1 MNDPGSIEVDVQAA
15 SACGSIPESFCFQR
29 WVEAALAD
37 RSAALLSIRL
47 VDREESAELNQ
58 RFRSKQGP
66 TNVLAF
72 AAELPTEVPVPLLG
86 DIVICA
92 PLVVEEAAD
101 QGKELEAHWA
111 HLVIHGVLHLLGYD
125 HQAKAAAKKM
135 EAREVSVLAS
145 LGYPDPYA

>member
-1 MNDPGSIEVDVQAA
+1 MNEAGSIEVDVQAA
-15 SACGSIPESFCFQR
+15 SSCGSIPELFCFQR
-29 WVEAALAD
+29 WAEAALTD

-58 RFRSKQGP
+58 RYRSKQGP
-66 TNVLAF
+66 TNVLSF
-72 AAELPTEVPVPLLG
+72 AAELLTEVPIPLLG
-86 DIVICA
+86 DVVICA

-101 QGKELEAHWA
+101 QGKEVDAHWA

-125 HQAKAAAKKM
+125 HQSKAAAEEM
-135 EAREVSVLAS
+135 ESREVSILAA